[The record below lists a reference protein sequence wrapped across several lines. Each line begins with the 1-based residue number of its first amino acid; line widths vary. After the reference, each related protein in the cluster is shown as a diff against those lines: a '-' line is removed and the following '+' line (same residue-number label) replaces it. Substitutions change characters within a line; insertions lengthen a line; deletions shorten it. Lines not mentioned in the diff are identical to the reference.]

1 MSIAS
6 ITFSKGAGQGTEIH
20 FLNGEILDD
29 QNKKITDNEL
39 SKLTQGISSITVT
52 FTGNTNNAITI
63 SLTDNKKNKR
73 LQQALKAFQQN
84 PTSSTG
90 PSKELLN
97 FAIAD
102 DIANS
107 IGSVQ
112 KMFDTTAI
120 ALQKDKIAQT
130 LQTEQLLN
138 TIADEVGKLSV
149 TNPSE
154 AAKAAKAAKDLVDA
168 IKTAKGAKIDVSAAE
183 KTLGGS
189 LKKIAGK
196 VGKLSV
202 TNPSE
207 AAKAAK
213 DLAEAINAAKDAGV
227 TVTNAQTALEGSLNT
242 IATNIQSMSD
252 PSEAAKAAKD
262 LAEAINAAKDAG
274 VTVTNAQKALGDS
287 LKKIAG
293 EVIKLPD
300 DKISEAIEN
309 LGVAIKTAGLGE
321 LKDIGNAGIMC
332 QLVTDKILT
341 PDGNGIFT
349 VGESNKFPKGTKSKI
364 WLDDKN
370 NDFQM
375 DITGTFDEKLIESLK
390 MFKKTINDAFNNPS
404 GPIKID
410 PEALAAS
417 LNNAKKALEKNAFVF
432 YDFSGEPPIMFT
444 QRKNHFG
451 KLESSVS
458 QYENDA
464 WHKAKKQ
471 QSKQNEPDLGDI
483 ISQQR
488 SNNNL
493 IKISTNKVTN
503 SDRNDAQWE
512 ALLGFLRTYRS

>member
-154 AAKAAKAAKDLVDA
+154 AAKAAKDLAEAINAAKDAGVTVTNAQKALGDSLKKIATNIQSMSNPSEAAKAAKDLVDA
-168 IKTAKGAKIDVSAAE
+168 IKTAKGAKIDVSAAQTALE
-183 KTLGGS
+183 GS
-189 LKKIAGK
+189 LNTIA
-196 VGKLSV
+196 
-202 TNPSE
+202 TNIQSMSDPSE

-252 PSEAAKAAKD
+252 PSEA
-262 LAEAINAAKDAG
+262 
-274 VTVTNAQKALGDS
+274 
-287 LKKIAG
+287 
-293 EVIKLPD
+293 
-300 DKISEAIEN
+300 EAIEN